1 MVDQIIGRPIEIESM
16 RFIILISLLIIQ
28 LNSYLLHTQ
37 TAIHTSFEAGEG
49 YFVGNIHNIS
59 GWKLTSGTATVVT
72 EPDFLYDGEQA
83 LRTAAN
89 ASALQLEHIA
99 YASNTTGLGW
109 GEVVYA
115 DLYIK
120 FISLPTA
127 NYAITGYDLASS
139 SHRSFMVEFQPNS
152 KIKIYDGSSGWTT
165 QPVYYTNTWTRLSF
179 RIDNGAGT
187 YQMAIDGKTID
198 KIFVFREIRNSAT
211 TFDYHSIRFS
221 MSSGNCNVATDKL
234 YVGTNPI
241 EDLSFSA
248 SDVYFTVNVQQP
260 SFGTISLKPE
270 KEKYLMNEEVIA
282 TLTLP
287 SGCEFMG
294 WTGDLVG
301 VENPRTFRIQ
311 KNMTIG
317 ATVSDSN
324 APGMVRTVNNVT
336 QFKDALSKIN
346 PGDTILVLD
355 GTYNMGSIKITRSGT
370 ATRPIV
376 IKSLNLLG
384 AVFSGK
390 SSFTLSYQNY
400 VTYEGFGF
408 DVEPVSSII
417 KMEGCSYVRITRNHF
432 KMQKLPDE
440 QSSKWITIGDLW
452 ENPVC
457 NSHHN
462 RIDHN
467 LFDGKYDAGA
477 WLIIDGSHGTVPD
490 ITKYDRIDHNIFRNN
505 IPRVANEKETIRIG
519 VSDLS
524 LLNSYTLI
532 ENNLFENCDG
542 DPEIISVKSCSNIV
556 RNNTF
561 QSCLGTLSLRH
572 GHNSKVFGNF
582 FFGKGK
588 TADYNGS
595 TIGCGGIRVYGM
607 NHRIYNNYFEGL
619 TGSKWDAAI
628 TITNGD
634 VANNSTSLTSH
645 FLPENIIFSHNTLV
659 NNVSDIEIG
668 FDNNGSYGRAPRNCQ
683 IINNLIES
691 NLNPVVKS
699 YSTASLAG
707 VNFVNNM
714 VHVTGTASVG
724 LSAYTSEQIVL
735 SNPLLVKTKC
745 RAFESNSNNESFF
758 ELFKLSSGSPA
769 INAAVSAENQEADF
783 EGQAR
788 VGVWDVGADEF
799 NTDAP
804 VVNIPMS
811 ELTAGPTAVENYQ
824 TEVIT
829 NLNFNVIKSEQLNIY
844 PNPVKGKAV
853 LQLPFGFEPGTN
865 YRIEIY
871 SVIGLLSK
879 VQQGKLNGNTIYFD
893 VNKKGFL
900 TGKLLLGN
908 NILNFKFLSE

>member
-1 MVDQIIGRPIEIESM
+1 M
-16 RFIILISLLIIQ
+16 LIQCASLQ
-28 LNSYLLHTQ
+28 AQ
-37 TAIHTSFEAGEG
+37 TAINTSFEEVEG
-49 YFVGNIHNIS
+49 YGVGNIHNIKN
-59 GWKLTSGTATVVT
+59 WKLTSGISGIITDGAYVIDGTQGLKMQSTAST
-72 EPDFLYDGEQA
+72 F
-83 LRTAAN
+83 
-89 ASALQLEHIA
+89 QLEHIA
-99 YASNTTGLGW
+99 FASNGSGLGW

-115 DLYIK
+115 DFYIK
-120 FISLPTA
+120 LLNLPTV
-127 NYAITGYDLASS
+127 NFAITGYDLATSN
-139 SHRSFMVEFQPNS
+139 HRSFMVEFQPNS
-152 KIKIYDGSSGWTT
+152 KIKIYDGSSGWAT
-165 QPVYYTNTWTRLSF
+165 QPVYTTNSWIRLSF

-187 YQMAIDGKTID
+187 YQVAIDSKTLD
-198 KIFVFREIRNSAT
+198 KVFVFREIRNSAT

-221 MSSGNCNVATDKL
+221 MSSGNCNVAVDKL
-234 YVGTNPI
+234 YVGTVPI
-241 EDLSFSA
+241 EDINFST
-248 SDVYFTVNVQQP
+248 SDVFFTVNVQQP
-260 SFGTISLKPE
+260 SIGTISLIPE

-287 SGCEFMG
+287 SGYEFMG
-294 WTGDLVG
+294 WTGDLAG
-301 VENPRTFRIQ
+301 VENPRTFRVQ

-324 APGMVRTVNNVT
+324 APGIVRTVNNVT
-336 QFKDALSKIN
+336 QFKDALTKIN

-355 GTYNMGSIKITRSGT
+355 GSYNMGSVKITRSGT
-370 ATRPIV
+370 ASRPIV
-376 IKSLNLLG
+376 IKSSNLHG
-384 AVFSGK
+384 AVIIGK

-408 DVEPVSSII
+408 DVEPVSTII
-417 KMEGCSYVRITRNHF
+417 KMEGCSNIRITRNHF
-432 KMQKLPDE
+432 RMQKLTDD

-490 ITKYDRIDHNIFRNN
+490 ISKNDRIDHNIFRNN
-505 IPRVANEKETIRIG
+505 TPRVANEKETIRIG

-524 LLNSYTLI
+524 LLNSYTTV

-561 QSCLGTLSLRH
+561 KSCLGTLSLRH
-572 GHNSKVFGNF
+572 GHNSKVYGNF
-582 FFGKGK
+582 FFGNGK

-607 NHRIYNNYFEGL
+607 NHQIYNNYFEGL

-645 FLPENIIFSHNTLV
+645 FLPENVVYAHNTLV
-659 NNVSDIEIG
+659 NNISDIEIG
-668 FDNNGSYGRAPRNCQ
+668 FDNNGSYGKAPKNCML
-683 IINNLIES
+683 INNLIVNS
-691 NLNPVVKS
+691 MNPVVKS
-699 YSTASLAG
+699 YSSTSLAG
-707 VNFVNNM
+707 VNFLNNM
-714 VHVTGTASVG
+714 IHVTGSASLG
-724 LSAYTSEQIVL
+724 LSAFTSEQIVL

-745 RAFESNSNNESFF
+745 RAFEANSNYESFF
-758 ELFKLSSGSPA
+758 ELYKLSSGSPA
-769 INAAVSAENQEADF
+769 INVGVSAENQETDF

-788 VGVWDVGADEF
+788 VGVRDVGADEF
-799 NTDAP
+799 NTVAP

-829 NLNFNVIKSEQLNIY
+829 NLNFNVIKSGQLNVY

-853 LQLPFGFEPGTN
+853 LQLPVGFEPGTN
-865 YRIEIY
+865 YCIEIY
-871 SVIGLLSK
+871 SVTGMLSE
-879 VQQGKLNGNTIYFD
+879 VQQGKFIGNRIYFEVD
-893 VNKKGFL
+893 NKGFL
-900 TGKLLLGN
+900 IGRLISGN

>member
-1 MVDQIIGRPIEIESM
+1 MVDQIIGQPITIESM
-16 RFIILISLLIIQ
+16 RFYFLISLLIIQ
-28 LNSYLLHTQ
+28 LNNYLLHAQ
-37 TAIHTSFEAGEG
+37 TAIRTSFEVAEG
-49 YFVGNIHNIS
+49 YISGNIQNIS
-59 GWKLTSGTATVVT
+59 GWKLTSGIATIVT

-83 LRTAAN
+83 LRTSAN
-89 ASALQLEHIA
+89 ASAFQLEHIA
-99 YASNTTGLGW
+99 YASNATGLGW

-115 DLYIK
+115 DFYIK
-120 FISLPTA
+120 LLNLPTA
-127 NYAITGYDLASS
+127 NYAITGYDLATS

-152 KIKIYDGSSGWTT
+152 KIKIYDGSSGWAT
-165 QPVYYTNTWTRLSF
+165 QPAYNINTWTRLSF

-187 YQMAIDGKTID
+187 YQMAIDGKTLD
-198 KIFVFREIRNSAT
+198 KVFVFREIRNSAT

-221 MSSGNCNVATDKL
+221 MSSGNCNVAIDKL

-241 EDLSFSA
+241 EDISFSA
-248 SDVYFTVNVQQP
+248 SDVFFTVNVQQP
-260 SFGTISLKPE
+260 SIGTISLIPE

-287 SGCEFMG
+287 SGYEFMG
-294 WTGDLVG
+294 WTGDLAG
-301 VENPRTFRIQ
+301 VENPRTFRVQ

-324 APGMVRTVNNVT
+324 APGIVRTVTNVT

-355 GTYNMGSIKITRSGT
+355 GTYNMGSVKITRSGT
-370 ATRPIV
+370 ASRPII
-376 IKSLNLLG
+376 IKSTNLHG
-384 AVFSGK
+384 AVITGK
-390 SSFTLSYQNY
+390 SSFILSYQNY

-408 DVEPVSSII
+408 DVEPVSTII

-432 KMQKLPDE
+432 RMQKLTDD

-477 WLIIDGSHGTVPD
+477 WLIIDGSHGAVPD
-490 ITKYDRIDHNIFRNN
+490 ISKYERIDHNIFRNN
-505 IPRVANEKETIRIG
+505 TPRVANEKETIRIG

-524 LLNSYTLI
+524 LLNSYTTV

-542 DPEIISVKSCSNIV
+542 DPEIISIKSCSNIV

-561 QSCLGTLSLRH
+561 KSCLGTLSLRH
-572 GHNSKVFGNF
+572 GHNSKVYGNF
-582 FFGKGK
+582 FFGNGK

-607 NHRIYNNYFEGL
+607 NHQIYNNYFEGL

-645 FLPENIIFSHNTLV
+645 FLPENVVFAHNTLV
-659 NNVSDIEIG
+659 NNISDIEIG
-668 FDNNGSYGRAPRNCQ
+668 FDNNGSYGKAPKNCRL
-683 IINNLIES
+683 INNLIINS
-691 NLNPVVKS
+691 MNPVVKS
-699 YSTASLAG
+699 YSSTSLAG
-707 VNFVNNM
+707 VNFLNNM
-714 VHVTGTASVG
+714 FYVTGSASVG
-724 LSAYTSEQIVL
+724 LSPFTSEQIAL

-745 RAFESNSNNESFF
+745 RAFEANCNYESFF
-758 ELFKLSSGSPA
+758 ELYKLSSGSPA
-769 INAAVSAENQEADF
+769 INAGVSAENQEDDF

-788 VGVWDVGADEF
+788 VGVRDIGADEF
-799 NTDAP
+799 NADAL
-804 VVNIPMS
+804 VLNIPMS

-824 TEVIT
+824 TEVVT
-829 NLNFNVIKSEQLNIY
+829 NLIFDALKSEQFNVY

-853 LQLPFGFEPGTN
+853 LQLPVGFEPGTN

-871 SVIGLLSK
+871 SVTGILSE
-879 VQQGKLNGNTIYFD
+879 VQHGKLNGNTIYFD

-900 TGKLLLGN
+900 TGKLLLSN